1 MIWQA
6 YYILD
11 ELVIAGELQESSK
24 KTVARL
30 IAAQVLF
37 IHTWCISQVT
47 MQYSSLI
54 LKLDPVNNLQDS
66 LVEAA
71 KEEASSISNIIAQA
85 TKWEYGGGVQV
96 FLSAFTFFR
105 FSFVAVIQ
113 LCYDIIS
120 SFDAIASGFS
130 FNFVVKK

>member
-30 IAAQVLF
+30 IAAQVFF
-37 IHTWCISQVT
+37 IIHLMHFTGNNAIFFT
-47 MQYSSLI
+47 D

-71 KEEASSISNIIAQA
+71 KEEASSLSNIIAQA
-85 TKWEYGGGVQV
+85 TK
-96 FLSAFTFFR
+96 
-105 FSFVAVIQ
+105 
-113 LCYDIIS
+113 
-120 SFDAIASGFS
+120 
-130 FNFVVKK
+130 